1 MMKQLTLKWEFDLI
15 IELTSEDL
23 EALSKSKDSQQEH
36 CERQH
41 LEGIK
46 KNKNKWYIIV

>member
-41 LEGIK
+41 LEGI
-46 KNKNKWYIIV
+46 